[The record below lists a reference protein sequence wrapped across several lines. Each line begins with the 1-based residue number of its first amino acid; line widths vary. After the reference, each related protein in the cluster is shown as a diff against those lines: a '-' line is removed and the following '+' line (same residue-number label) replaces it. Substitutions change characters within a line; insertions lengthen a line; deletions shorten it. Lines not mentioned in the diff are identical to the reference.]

1 MNDYF
6 DEQEVDDLERIAEL
20 ALKKGDKKTAL
31 QAMRKIDSIVTDVR
45 TKITPEIEAQY
56 PYPPK
61 PEDRVTR
68 GRGGVGYQGMDL
80 TNWNE
85 QKKQVDKMRE
95 LAATDPNQA
104 ALISEMSPTDKLLT
118 GIGAGMADV
127 SRGAKNFLDYT
138 PYGAMLPDVEIPNP
152 TGMAALEGVSPMAEG
167 GRVIGQAAPF
177 LPAGIGAGALPSLGG
192 RMAASSL
199 VGGVEGATIASG
211 TGRDVATGAL
221 VGAAVG
227 GGAEVVGTAFNRVAL
242 PLVRK
247 WFGGSARALDDT
259 GKPTPE
265 LISAAEQEGVSID
278 ELIKQAEDPAQ
289 FTKEAITA
297 GQMGV
302 YEDIARGVQVDP
314 AKLAAAKT
322 LNIPQESL
330 PIAAV
335 SNQRKVQ
342 ELAGALAANPASVAS
357 EELVNYSALLS
368 QKADDLIVKM
378 GGEIDKAQANEAV
391 KANLKS
397 LIADTKAAEKE
408 LYDRISKKV
417 GNPIVNPKPLL
428 KDILASASKSKDGVK
443 GLSEVERKVYQK
455 LQGKPTYFDL
465 DNLRKEI
472 GSAIDGDT
480 DAFKNSSSA
489 KLDEMYSKLTQ
500 LQEGVANQVGDAG
513 DLWKEAKKLGVKRF
527 GLQDS
532 MKIAFNQDL
541 GGSII
546 PKVEQ
551 ALMQTAKGDL
561 SKLKKVLDD
570 LPQDAQNKVMATAL
584 NRAFTS
590 TGGVDRGFTA
600 TNLSTFGENLK
611 RSPTAQNLLR
621 SYLPKGGYEQLQA
634 MIELSNGLAAV
645 QRKITKTGI
654 VPDELK
660 NFQNTGKIVQALYSS
675 AGTVDKILPFVGA
688 AYSRPARLTGMA
700 IESSGAEKL
709 AADVA
714 ADNLLSSPQF
724 KQAVL
729 AHAGGEKGKISYI
742 DERLKKTDAYK
753 KYIKTLSNSNAASVA
768 SIGLIPFLAS
778 KEEEE
783 K

>member
-1 MNDYF
+1 MASREELLDIARQALEEG
-6 DEQEVDDLERIAEL
+6 DEATANAAMDAAE
-20 ALKKGDKKTAL
+20 
-31 QAMRKIDSIVTDVR
+31 KIVSSP
-45 TKITPEIEAQY
+45 KITPEIEAKY
-56 PYPPK
+56 PYPEK
-61 PEDRVTR
+61 PEPSQ
-68 GRGGVGYQGMDL
+68 YQSGFGNYAGMKGLSDETSL
-80 TNWNE
+80 ANWE
-85 QKKQVDKMRE
+85 IEKQRIDSVRKM
-95 LAATDPNQA
+95 AAEDPNQLA
-104 ALISEMSPTDKLLT
+104 IIESMSPAEKL
-118 GIGAGMADV
+118 GVGFGAGITDV
-127 SRGAKNFLDYT
+127 ARGAKNFLDYT
-138 PYGAMLPDVEIPNP
+138 PYGALLPNVDMPMP
-152 TGMAALEGVSPMAEG
+152 SGMQALESISPQASI
-167 GRVIGQAAPF
+167 GRVTGQAAPF
-177 LPAGIGAGALPSLGG
+177 LPAGMGASALPSLGG
-192 RMAASSL
+192 RVAASSL

-211 TGRDVATGAL
+211 TGGDVATGAL
-221 VGAAVG
+221 VGATVG
-227 GGAEVVGTAFNRVAL
+227 GGAEIIGTGLNRIATA
-242 PLVRK
+242 LVRK
-247 WFGGSARALDDT
+247 WFGGSARALDDA

-278 ELIKQAEDPAQ
+278 ELIKQAEGPAQ

-302 YEDIARGVQVDP
+302 YEDIARGVQADP

-330 PIAAV
+330 PIATV

-357 EELVNYSALLS
+357 EELINYSALLS

-378 GGEIDKAQANEAV
+378 GGDIDKAQANESV

-397 LIADTKAAEKE
+397 LITDTKAAEKE
-408 LYDRISKKV
+408 LYDRISQKV

-500 LQEGVANQVGDAG
+500 LQEGVATQVGDAG

-570 LPQDAQNKVMATAL
+570 LPKDAQNKVMATAL

-621 SYLPKGGYEQLQA
+621 SYLPNGGYEQLQA

-654 VPDELK
+654 VPNELK

-675 AGTVDKILPFVGA
+675 AGTADKILPFVGA
-688 AYSRPARLTGMA
+688 AYSRPARLAGMA

-709 AADVA
+709 APDVA
-714 ADNLLSSPQF
+714 ADSLLTSPQF
-724 KQAVL
+724 KKAVI
-729 AHAGGEKGKISYI
+729 AHAEGDKGKISYM

-753 KYIKTLSNSNAASVA
+753 KYIKTLSKSNAASVA
-768 SIGLIPFLAS
+768 SVGLIPFLAS